1 MYSSDYSCK
10 VTFRLPKRQNF
21 VMTIADRLRGSAY
34 IQLTAHDGEV
44 YKRLMPKDDLGGKI
58 EIIGDPDKDLVVEA
72 VAVNGRTFYAPEIWV
87 SSAYPWSSAMPEITR
102 GYSTL
107 RPPSA

>member
-44 YKRLMPKDDLGGKI
+44 YKRLMPKNELGGKI
-58 EIIGDPDKDLVVEA
+58 EIIGDPDYK
-72 VAVNGRTFYAPEIWV
+72 
-87 SSAYPWSSAMPEITR
+87 
-102 GYSTL
+102 TL
-107 RPPSA
+107 WWKQWW